1 MPGLGRAPLRSSPR
15 RCRTSKVG
23 GGNLIPGFSPSAATW
38 GARFSGRRPDSLG
51 ERFVP
56 ARRSPRSITSPTHP
70 PTPPPPPLP
79 GIFLHQPF
87 PSSEIFRSLSHREEL
102 LRGVLCA
109 DHIGFHLYE
118 WARNFLASCRRL
130 LAVTFE
136 ARRGGGLTVS
146 YNGRSIAVTI
156 THMGVEP
163 SLLLQKLP
171 APAVVRAAQKLRAAF
186 GNAAVISFRR
196 HARTAGLKGVP
207 LKLLAFEHFLH
218 LHPHRAGSVVLA
230 LYGIVPDARPD
241 DVHACRREVTALVAR
256 INGRFPRAVYFHE
269 LRSLPL
275 VERIALW
282 QARVAPCHHRPPP
295 PRSTSTAH
303 RSPLHHITPHLRL
316 LIPWQATDLLFVSSV
331 REGLNLM
338 PFEYL
343 LAREGNPGALLLSE
357 FSSVARV
364 LSGAV
369 TTNPFSIKKVGL
381 AIETALSLPPDER
394 ARRAAAD
401 LASTRLDSTSAWARR
416 VLLDVTRAARPAGAE
431 GRGSAAGMG
440 LGSGWRAAGSGTGQ
454 LATGMAHAASC
465 CALRRDHLLTTYRAT
480 SRRLILLAD
489 AGVLRPSPAA
499 ADGHGDAGADGLPDP
514 PTPPGRSPRPPGL
527 SPSLDTLPRL
537 PLLPP
542 SEAER
547 PRRRPARAGA
557 DAAVGGRRVGLVAG
571 GLPAV
576 ARPRPR
582 PRVVDDAERR
592 RREFEPQR
600 RPRLTDVAV
609 GGGALG
615 PSRHLRR
622 PSNTVAV
629 LTSGSREAAAAA
641 YGGVGGCSL
650 VSDGGLHL
658 AWAPSPQ
665 KPAEVGW
672 ELTAAAQAAPVD
684 GWQELALSICEAY
697 AQRTNGAAAYAD
709 AATGAVRFDFGLADV
724 EFGAMQARELNNHLA
739 DALGGHDLDVD
750 LGASSLVV
758 RPRGVDKGGAAR
770 QLLALCSAGARRPID
785 FVLALGVGAADEPM
799 FTAVE
804 EWRAALPRGSSL
816 DVGGPHVHAC
826 VVGRTPSKAAQFVED
841 QPSAA
846 ALLDALKWGSMRAS
860 KSFSFDAGG
869 GEAPLD
875 GGGGAHDG
883 GGMATLPARPRR
895 LSDSPNLGSG
905 IRRNRPRR
913 RRRRQ
918 RRCQRRRGDG
928 AAAARAPRCRWR
940 TLPGLERA
948 DVGGVVG
955 VVARL
960 EQDPRRPRRRRRRR
974 PPPRRRRRRR
984 RRRPPRRRR
993 RRRRRRRSSRRPHA
1007 GRGLAA

>member
-1 MPGLGRAPLRSSPR
+1 
-15 RCRTSKVG
+15 
-23 GGNLIPGFSPSAATW
+23 
-38 GARFSGRRPDSLG
+38 
-51 ERFVP
+51 
-56 ARRSPRSITSPTHP
+56 
-70 PTPPPPPLP
+70 
-79 GIFLHQPF
+79 
-87 PSSEIFRSLSHREEL
+87 
-102 LRGVLCA
+102 
-109 DHIGFHLYE
+109 
-118 WARNFLASCRRL
+118 
-130 LAVTFE
+130 
-136 ARRGGGLTVS
+136 
-146 YNGRSIAVTI
+146 
-156 THMGVEP
+156 
-163 SLLLQKLP
+163 
-171 APAVVRAAQKLRAAF
+171 
-186 GNAAVISFRR
+186 
-196 HARTAGLKGVP
+196 
-207 LKLLAFEHFLH
+207 
-218 LHPHRAGSVVLA
+218 
-230 LYGIVPDARPD
+230 
-241 DVHACRREVTALVAR
+241 
-256 INGRFPRAVYFHE
+256 
-269 LRSLPL
+269 
-275 VERIALW
+275 
-282 QARVAPCHHRPPP
+282 
-295 PRSTSTAH
+295 
-303 RSPLHHITPHLRL
+303 
-316 LIPWQATDLLFVSSV
+316 
-331 REGLNLM
+331 M

-440 LGSGWRAAGSGTGQ
+440 LGLGWRAAGSGTGQ

-499 ADGHGDAGADGLPDP
+499 ADGHADAAGADGLPDP

-542 SEAER
+542 SEAESALGDA
-547 PRRRPARAGA
+547 PPGPAPTPPSAGGA
-557 DAAVGGRRVGLVAG
+557 SDSSLEAYQRSLDLALARGSSMTPSDDGENSSHNGGRDSPTSPSAAVRSALRVICAD
-571 GLPAV
+571 
-576 ARPRPR
+576 PR
-582 PRVVDDAERR
+582 
-592 RREFEPQR
+592 
-600 RPRLTDVAV
+600 
-609 GGGALG
+609 
-615 PSRHLRR
+615 
-622 PSNTVAV
+622 NTVAV

-672 ELTAAAQAAPVD
+672 ELTAAAQAAPDD

-739 DALGGHDLDVD
+739 DALGGHVLDVD
-750 LGASSLVV
+750 LGANSLVV
-758 RPRGVDKGGAAR
+758 RPRGVDQGGAAR

-785 FVLALGVGAADEPM
+785 FVLALGVGGADEPM

-804 EWRAALPRGSSL
+804 EWRAALPRGNSL
-816 DVGGPHVHAC
+816 DVGGPHGHAC

-883 GGMATLPARPRR
+883 GGVGTLPARPCR

-905 IRRNRPRR
+905 IPETAPADIVAAANGGANGDAATERRPLARAADGGLAPRSRAPMSAASSASSLGSNKILGGRAKSPSPPPAAAPSTAEAEAAAAAASAASAASAALVAALRTQVEALQRELAARPSYGAPADGGGPSAPPPWATAPAAPVQREAGRPPVQAGLVVGRPRR
-913 RRRRQ
+913 RRPRAPRARRRAPPPGALRGRG
-918 RRCQRRRGDG
+918 RRVGAPRRRGAAG
-928 AAAARAPRCRWR
+928 RTRAGRALLLALLQGAALAAAARAPDSV
-940 TLPGLERA
+940 A
-948 DVGGVVG
+948 GVKLG
-955 VVARL
+955 
-960 EQDPRRPRRRRRRR
+960 
-974 PPPRRRRRRR
+974 
-984 RRRPPRRRR
+984 
-993 RRRRRRRSSRRPHA
+993 
-1007 GRGLAA
+1007 

>member
-1 MPGLGRAPLRSSPR
+1 MPSLAPRRLPAHPHHRAPL
-15 RCRTSKVG
+15 
-23 GGNLIPGFSPSAATW
+23 SA
-38 GARFSGRRPDSLG
+38 
-51 ERFVP
+51 
-56 ARRSPRSITSPTHP
+56 
-70 PTPPPPPLP
+70 
-79 GIFLHQPF
+79 
-87 PSSEIFRSLSHREEL
+87 HR
-102 LRGVLCA
+102 
-109 DHIGFHLYE
+109 
-118 WARNFLASCRRL
+118 
-130 LAVTFE
+130 
-136 ARRGGGLTVS
+136 
-146 YNGRSIAVTI
+146 
-156 THMGVEP
+156 
-163 SLLLQKLP
+163 Q
-171 APAVVRAAQKLRAAF
+171 
-186 GNAAVISFRR
+186 
-196 HARTAGLKGVP
+196 GVP
-207 LKLLAFEHFLH
+207 LTLAFEHFLH

-282 QARVAPCHHRPPP
+282 QADGPPLPPPHRTTRPSTTSASPPP
-295 PRSTSTAH
+295 PRP
-303 RSPLHHITPHLRL
+303 R
-316 LIPWQATDLLFVSSV
+316 QATDLLFVSSV
-331 REGLNLM
+331 REGLNVALRV
-338 PFEYL
+338 PL
-343 LAREGNPGALLLSE
+343 GARGQPGALLLSE

-440 LGSGWRAAGSGTGQ
+440 LGLGWRAAGSGTGQ
-454 LATGMAHAASC
+454 RWRRAWRTPRRAAP
-465 CALRRDHLLTTYRAT
+465 LRRDHLLTTYRAT

-499 ADGHGDAGADGLPDP
+499 DGQ
-514 PTPPGRSPRPPGL
+514 RR
-527 SPSLDTLPRL
+527 R
-537 PLLPP
+537 
-542 SEAER
+542 R
-547 PRRRPARAGA
+547 RRRRPPRPADAARALAAPARPLALARHAAPAAAAPAVGGRKRIGDAPRRAGA
-557 DAAVGGRRVGLVAG
+557 DAAVGGRRRSARRWRPTSGLSTSPS
-571 GLPAV
+571 PA
-576 ARPRPR
+576 ARR
-582 PRVVDDAERR
+582 AERR
-592 RREFEPQR
+592 RRGVRATTAAATHR
-600 RPRLTDVAV
+600 RRRRRRCARPFGSSAPT
-609 GGGALG
+609 LG
-615 PSRHLRR
+615 
-622 PSNTVAV
+622 NTVAV

-770 QLLALCSAGARRPID
+770 QRLALCSAARGGRSTLSSRWASAPPTSRCSPRWRSGAPRSPAAARSTSAGRMSTRASSGGRRRRRRSLSRTSRARRRCSTPSSGARCARPSRSRSRRRRR
-785 FVLALGVGAADEPM
+785 GAARRRRR
-799 FTAVE
+799 
-804 EWRAALPRGSSL
+804 RARRRRRG
-816 DVGGPHVHAC
+816 D
-826 VVGRTPSKAAQFVED
+826 AAG
-841 QPSAA
+841 AA
-846 ALLDALKWGSMRAS
+846 PP
-860 KSFSFDAGG
+860 
-869 GEAPLD
+869 PL
-875 GGGGAHDG
+875 
-883 GGMATLPARPRR
+883 R
-895 LSDSPNLGSG
+895 LAQTGLGHP
-905 IRRNRPRR
+905 RNRPRR

-918 RRCQRRRGDG
+918 RRCQRRRRGDG
-928 AAAARAPRCRWR
+928 AAAARARCRWR
-940 TLPGLERA
+940 
-948 DVGGVVG
+948 
-955 VVARL
+955 ARS
-960 EQDPRRPRRRRRRR
+960 PASSCRCRRRRRRRRSARTRSSAAAPHWPSLSRR

-993 RRRRRRRSSRRPHA
+993 RRRRRRRSSRRSARRSRRLQRGSLRGRRTARPPTAAARRRRRRGRRRPPPPCSARRWAAARTSRTRRRPSPAPPPSSAARAASRAAASRSARRRPPRGRCSCAAAPPAAHA
-1007 GRGLAA
+1007 RRPRAAPRAAPGRRARGGGARARQRGRGEAGVSAIHALRLFALREHTHTEVR